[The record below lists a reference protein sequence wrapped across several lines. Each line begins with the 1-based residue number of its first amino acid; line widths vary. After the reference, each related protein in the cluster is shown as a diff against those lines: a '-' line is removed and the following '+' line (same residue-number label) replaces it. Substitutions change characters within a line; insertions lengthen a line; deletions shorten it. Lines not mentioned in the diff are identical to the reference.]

1 MSRPPT
7 GDPPT
12 FYEIRV
18 EGVLDS
24 RWSSWFEDLQ
34 LTSEGGRTLIAGPV
48 PDQAALHGLLARIR
62 DLNLPLISVQRIQP
76 E

>member
-1 MSRPPT
+1 MSQPPT

>member
-34 LTSEGGRTLIAGPV
+34 VTSEGGRTLIAGPV

-76 E
+76 G

>member
-34 LTSEGGRTLIAGPV
+34 LTSEGGRTLVAGPV

>member
-34 LTSEGGRTLIAGPV
+34 VTSEGGRTLIAGPV

>member
-62 DLNLPLISVQRIQP
+62 DLNLPLISVQGIQP